1 MTVASVANAVARSR
15 SEVTAYQDKDVQE
28 IANDLALSDY
38 EARLIGNLGTP
49 ITVPGA
55 PTAPVATR
63 VSNTKVSVAFVPPV
77 NDGGDRIEAYEV
89 TSTPAGF
96 DAAGAGS
103 PVVVDGAFAKG
114 IAYTFKVTAANSEG
128 FSAASAASAA
138 VTPNP

>member
-77 NDGGDRIEAYEV
+77 NDGGDRI
-89 TSTPAGF
+89 